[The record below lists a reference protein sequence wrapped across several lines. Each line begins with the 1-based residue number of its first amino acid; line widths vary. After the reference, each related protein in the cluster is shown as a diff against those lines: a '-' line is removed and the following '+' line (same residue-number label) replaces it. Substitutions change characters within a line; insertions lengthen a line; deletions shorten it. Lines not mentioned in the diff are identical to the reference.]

1 MAMIAHT
8 RPIVIVHRPGDTG
21 RPTPSHYLSSTDTGG
36 LTMRQF
42 RTRAV
47 IGLLAR
53 LSVVALHAQP
63 AMTGAPNAFQ
73 GGTYLVTFT
82 DATTGAFA
90 SRRVVALQRDG
101 TLSAINS
108 AQGGPTFFFTS
119 ELGAWEPDRQG
130 GAVGRT
136 LDFNLPPTSP
146 GVVRLDYT
154 FTFSAN
160 NTQVTGTITLTSSPL
175 QGNPLGAGGTV
186 FGELTFTGTL
196 VEP

>member
-1 MAMIAHT
+1 MAMVAHT

-21 RPTPSHYLSSTDTGG
+21 RTTPGHHLSSTGTGDQ
-36 LTMRQF
+36 TMRQF

-47 IGLLAR
+47 IGLLAC

-63 AMTGAPNAFQ
+63 AMTGAPSAFHS
-73 GGTYLVTFT
+73 GTYLLTIT

-90 SRRVVALQRDG
+90 SRAVIALQREG

-136 LDFNLPPTSP
+136 LDFHLPPASP
-146 GVVRLDYT
+146 GVVRVDYT
-154 FTFSAN
+154 FQFSDN
-160 NTQVTGTITLTSSPL
+160 NTQVTGTITLTSFPL